1 MSFPL
6 VIALSPE
13 RLAYKGKA
21 YFGAD
26 EYGHGVNT
34 LDEAE
39 AALAKFAAGYHGL
52 TLPEA
57 LRAQLY
63 TGRFIARV
71 RRPCRECGVTGVKA
85 GCKRKR
91 CPACA
96 GVGTTDV
103 VDFIVGG
110 GK

>member
-6 VIALSPE
+6 VIAIVPE
-13 RLAYKGKA
+13 RIAYKGKA

-26 EYGHGVNT
+26 EYGHGVND
-34 LDEAE
+34 LDEAA
-39 AALAKFAAGYHGL
+39 AALAKYATSRMARL
-52 TLPEA
+52 LPPEREA
-57 LRAQLY
+57 RLY

-85 GCKRKR
+85 GCKRKK

-103 VDFIVGG
+103 VSLIAGG
-110 GK
+110 